1 MGERK
6 QNAERRNHR
15 RFRNIFRRLLSNRRR
30 HDRCAGTKRE
40 NEKESREYSS
50 ALRISI
56 ERKYRRKEVK
66 EANEKMEAEKPKKM
80 DTSTSGNMTISG
92 SMDKLVEEE
101 EKKPQYRV
109 TKISEVVVPPGEGW
123 F

>member
-1 MGERK
+1 MQNVRRRRPNDKNHDQERK

-56 ERKYRRKEVK
+56 ERKYRRQRGKRGERK
-66 EANEKMEAEKPKKM
+66 NGGGE
-80 DTSTSGNMTISG
+80 T
-92 SMDKLVEEE
+92 EEDGYIDE
-101 EKKPQYRV
+101 REYDN
-109 TKISEVVVPPGEGW
+109 
-123 F
+123 